1 MIKEIKESI
10 FYDSFLHLLRVPI
23 NYLLV
28 NLAIADIMFA
38 TFIAPQYILS
48 QTFTHPGGFTG
59 KVLCKLLTGGNFAW
73 VGAASSVF
81 TLVNISMERYY
92 AVMYPLSNKGNL
104 SECKLMVSDV
114 LRKSHFTIVS
124 DGLSSITL
132 FHKISGIK
140 TGSFTFSC

>member
-10 FYDSFLHLLRVPI
+10 VYNSFLHLLRVPI

-59 KVLCKLLTGGNFAW
+59 KVLCKLLTGRNFAW

>member
-10 FYDSFLHLLRVPI
+10 VYNSFLHFLRVPI

-92 AVMYPLSNKGNL
+92 AVMYPLNNKGNL

>member
-1 MIKEIKESI
+1 MIKEIKGSI
-10 FYDSFLHLLRVPI
+10 VYNSFLHLLRVPI

-124 DGLSSITL
+124 DGP
-132 FHKISGIK
+132 
-140 TGSFTFSC
+140 

>member
-10 FYDSFLHLLRVPI
+10 VYNSFLHLLRVPI

-124 DGLSSITL
+124 DGLSIITL

-140 TGSFTFSC
+140 T

>member
-10 FYDSFLHLLRVPI
+10 VYNSFLHLLRVPI

-114 LRKSHFTIVS
+114 LRKSHSTIVS

>member
-10 FYDSFLHLLRVPI
+10 VYNSFLHLLRVPI

-124 DGLSSITL
+124 NGLSSITL

>member
-1 MIKEIKESI
+1 MIKEIKEWI
-10 FYDSFLHLLRVPI
+10 VYNSFLHLLRVPI

>member
-1 MIKEIKESI
+1 MIKEMKESI
-10 FYDSFLHLLRVPI
+10 VYNSFLHLLRVPI